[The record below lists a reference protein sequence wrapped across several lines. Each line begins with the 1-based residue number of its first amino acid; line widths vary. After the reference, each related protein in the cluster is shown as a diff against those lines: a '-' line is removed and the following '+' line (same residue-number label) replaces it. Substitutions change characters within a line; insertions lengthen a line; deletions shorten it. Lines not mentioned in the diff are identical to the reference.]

1 MAQFQKV
8 STEVYGNTPNN
19 VYQRPYNP
27 VAHESS
33 VQVSPT
39 NIWGAPST
47 SPVYNS
53 TLLLFSPEDF
63 KPLRSFFLSLLF
75 FPFLRGCAHPV
86 VCHKPPR
93 TSVELSQQ
101 IAPRACSSERAA
113 GGWGLC
119 STAARAPRGQ
129 LTTAPRAGGSADGE
143 VRRGRVRTRAG
154 AARRGS
160 AEAAAG
166 SRGCSGGR
174 GG

>member
-33 VQVSPT
+33 VRVSPT
-39 NIWGAPST
+39 NIWDAPST
-47 SPVYNS
+47 SPIYNS

-93 TSVELSQQ
+93 TSVELSLQRRHKCRIRHTHTQ
-101 IAPRACSSERAA
+101 S
-113 GGWGLC
+113 GWTKD
-119 STAARAPRGQ
+119 SNI
-129 LTTAPRAGGSADGE
+129 
-143 VRRGRVRTRAG
+143 
-154 AARRGS
+154 
-160 AEAAAG
+160 
-166 SRGCSGGR
+166 SGGIQR
-174 GG
+174 ERLSLNKAFKEDLSPRCRSGAWLPQGYKLTNWA

>member
-8 STEVYGNTPNN
+8 GTEVYGNTPHN

-93 TSVELSQQ
+93 TSVELSLQRRHKCRIRHTHTHNRDEPR
-101 IAPRACSSERAA
+101 IA
-113 GGWGLC
+113 
-119 STAARAPRGQ
+119 TFQ
-129 LTTAPRAGGSADGE
+129 
-143 VRRGRVRTRAG
+143 
-154 AARRGS
+154 
-160 AEAAAG
+160 EAFKE
-166 SRGCSGGR
+166 RGCH
-174 GG
+174 